1 MRELLRRLRTLLS
14 NRLVI
19 LGLIFSM
26 ILYLLWSN
34 LFQLQ
39 VLDPKTYAQMETP
52 TYVNT
57 LKTDGTRG
65 EIYDRYGRPLAYN
78 EYTWSLYYDSSQTP
92 EDLNG
97 LCHRMAQVLRE
108 HQVSSTL
115 SIAIAYS
122 PSRGFYYQ
130 GDYQDSAVLRHLFLA
145 EIYSKSSIQLTAE
158 EKTTTAENAY
168 LYMRDE
174 LFQIDSQRYTIEET
188 LEIMEF
194 RYAIYIQRFHA
205 EEPILIASRLP
216 EKLRV
221 SILEKHTEYPG
232 FEVHSAETRVY
243 PEGEAFAHIIG
254 YLGSIPDV
262 SLSDY
267 QARGYD
273 PDAPIGIEG
282 LEAVYESKLRGT
294 QGLVEIT
301 YNNMTDAELSRNT
314 VQEATKGSSIY
325 LTIDK
330 DLQKQT
336 YEILVEKIKTL
347 LIDKITGQSSADGSS
362 YTAGDI
368 LMALFTNGVLD
379 PDDVLL
385 SDSVH
390 AKLFRSVYESQAHA
404 LISSLRTAV
413 TNRTLKIKNYSEDLM
428 QIYNAWI
435 EIMRDAEGV
444 LSSDYQKSGTFY
456 EQYAAGEKT
465 AYEFL
470 EYCIYNNIL
479 DLQQFGLEHE
489 MNVDVIIQKFLDDEF
504 SRLADNN
511 AFQEILYGR
520 ILDGGLFSEENFML
534 ILYEAGIWKD
544 SGGIYRALQ
553 QGAMTAEQALIH
565 KIEMDE
571 LTPSD
576 INLDPCSGSAVITDT
591 DTGEVLAM
599 VSYPSYDNNRIT
611 SDASYYSRVVSNQS
625 SPLLF
630 RALLETRA
638 PGSTFKMC
646 TAVTS
651 LEEEV
656 VTPEETIY
664 DAYQFELANS
674 IDKPVCHSTV
684 SHGNINIVDALKVS
698 CNYYFY
704 TMGYRLSEP
713 VNEEFDDA
721 VGLRKL
727 AKYAIELGLATKTH
741 IELAEAD
748 PSTSIQ
754 DAVRSAIGQGTN
766 SYSPANINRY
776 TSTLAN
782 DGTVYD
788 LYLVDRITDYKGNVE
803 FQTKPVIDHQADVSQ
818 TTFDIVRSG
827 MVAMAQDT
835 QQLVDFMDK
844 GISVAG
850 KTGTAQ
856 ELNDRPDHALFTGYT
871 NVEDPD
877 VTVTVVI
884 PFGGGS
890 YKAIDTFVR
899 LAEAYYAIEP

>member
-1 MRELLRRLRTLLS
+1 MKELFRRLCALLS

-19 LGLIFSM
+19 LGIIFAV

-34 LFQLQ
+34 LFRLQ
-39 VLDPKTYAQMETP
+39 VLEPKTYAEIETP
-52 TYVNT
+52 TYVNK

-78 EYTWSLYYDSSQTP
+78 EYTWSLYYDSSETP
-92 EDLNG
+92 QDLNE
-97 LCHRMAQVLRE
+97 LCHRMALLLNE
-108 HQVSSTL
+108 HQVASAL
-115 SIAIAYS
+115 SIAISYS
-122 PSRGFYYQ
+122 PGAGFYYL
-130 GDYQDSAVLRHLFLA
+130 GDYQDSAVLRQLFLA
-145 EIYSKSSIQLTAE
+145 EIYSKSSIQLSAEEKKTTAE
-158 EKTTTAENAY
+158 EAY
-168 LYMRDE
+168 LFMRDK
-174 LFQIDSQRYTIEET
+174 LFKIDSERYSIEET
-188 LEIMEF
+188 LEIMRY
-194 RYAIYIQRFHA
+194 RYAIYIQRFHT
-205 EEPILIASRLP
+205 EEPILIASKLP

-221 SILEKHTEYPG
+221 SILERQREYPG
-232 FEVHSAETRVY
+232 FQIQSAETRIY
-243 PEGEAFAHIIG
+243 PEGETFAHIIG
-254 YLGSIPDV
+254 YMGSIPEQN
-262 SLSDY
+262 LSAY
-267 QARGYD
+267 ESRGYD
-273 PDAPIGIEG
+273 ADDSIGIEG
-282 LEAVYESKLRGT
+282 LEAVYEAQLRGT

-301 YNNMTDAELSRNT
+301 YNNMTDAELSRST

-336 YEILVEKIKTL
+336 YDILVEKIKTL
-347 LIDKITGQSSADGSS
+347 LTDKITGQSSADGTT
-362 YTAGDI
+362 YTAGDV
-368 LMALFTNGVLD
+368 LMALFANGYLD
-379 PDDVLL
+379 PDTVLR
-385 SDSVH
+385 SDSAH
-390 AKLFRSVYESQAHA
+390 GKLFKTVYDRQTDTVLALLRSA
-404 LISSLRTAV
+404 IN
-413 TNRTLKIKNYSEDLM
+413 NRTLKIKNYADDLM
-428 QIYNAWI
+428 QVYNAWI
-435 EIMRDAEGV
+435 EIMRDAEGI
-444 LSSDYQKSGTFY
+444 LSADYQKSGVFY

-470 EYCIYNNIL
+470 EYCIYNNMI
-479 DLQQFGLEHE
+479 DLEQFDLEHE
-489 MNVDVIIQKFLDDEF
+489 MNVDVIVQKFLDDEF
-504 SRLADNN
+504 ERLKNN
-511 AFQEILYGR
+511 HAFQEIMYGR
-520 ILDGGLFSEENFML
+520 ILDSGLFSEENFLL
-534 ILYEAGIWKD
+534 ILFETGIFD
-544 SGGIYRALQ
+544 SASDTYQELLRGTI
-553 QGAMTAEQALIH
+553 TAEQVLIRM
-565 KIEMDE
+565 IEQDE

-611 SDASYYSRVVSNQS
+611 SDAAYYNRIVSNQS

-646 TAVTS
+646 TSVTS
-651 LEEEV
+651 LEEGV
-656 VTPEETIY
+656 VTTDETIY
-664 DAYQFELANS
+664 DAYQFNQVNS

-684 SHGNINIVDALKVS
+684 SHGYVNIIDALKVS

-704 TMGYRLSEP
+704 SMGYRLSEP

-727 AKYAIELGLATKTH
+727 ARYAKELGLATKTH
-741 IELAEAD
+741 IELAEAE
-748 PSTSIQ
+748 PSVSDQ

-766 SYSPANINRY
+766 SYTPANINRY

-782 DGTVYD
+782 NGTVYN
-788 LYLVDRITDYKGNVE
+788 LFLVDRITDYMGNVTE
-803 FQTKPVIDHQADVSQ
+803 QTEPVAEHQADVSR

-835 QQLVDFMDK
+835 QQLVDFMDN
-844 GISVAG
+844 GVSVAG